1 MDDHFHDEKE
11 LEHSFSNVLEEL
23 KNLSGKRDP
32 RSVRLAAVTCA
43 VVDVASSATPDKPSP
58 ASVYASTVSALE
70 GTLSSDE
77 PDFSTQVALLELLCA
92 TVPHVAKNTLQA
104 TFAVTSRVVRAL
116 VASTQ
121 AVSSTQETNDELG
134 GLNATLRATCRAST
148 QIMKCVSPQTDETAV
163 QQFIQATLLTLFQD
177 KRPKVRKAAH
187 QGALELLRASKPN
200 ATFMKTILAYTLSTF
215 ARAKKQVQKSSKT
228 HNQHGHHN
236 SDLLHLC
243 AFMEQGIVHI
253 NTPKIRDTIMEL
265 LMVLLQQQTP
275 QDNTSSD
282 FVAAAPPKRDM
293 TSKIVTINGLLSV
306 LLVVLDQ
313 HHSDEDEMGNNN
325 DEVDGFAARVVAS
338 LVQCRPTT
346 VFASADEA
354 VCGSGKILYG
364 RAMLVACQRLLVSS
378 QSQHNQVGHKL
389 LPLGV
394 QVILQLAR
402 PESAMETDVS
412 SIAQDLMVELTQT
425 FRSMRKQKQD
435 GQHQQQCWLS
445 CMNVMKQHLL
455 EQQQLVFRS
464 TWSCTLAPL
473 ALLVDFLV
481 GPYEGSCKS
490 VVTDLVNLHN
500 SVKDNEQS
508 KQAIEECLG
517 SIIQSVGIETFWN
530 WIDWNN
536 SGTPAKFTSK
546 NQKATPTAG
555 GIPLERSWLLPLLKT
570 SSSNSASHPS
580 LEFFQQKVLS
590 LARECDMQGATGKK
604 QEKQFQKARVVD
616 LWNLF
621 PCCCQ
626 NPPDISDSFAPLA
639 QKTLVK
645 AVGDTRYPQ
654 LVTII
659 CSGLKVIAAG
669 VLERIHGDDSEFAQG
684 DAQILAQTSTKLLP
698 ALFKLVE
705 TLQGTGTKSTEATG
719 SDEMETEEKD
729 EKNKMSQDAQ
739 KVQCVTDAIA
749 ELCRLAPKPF
759 LQALFKKIMHRLLA
773 STQSQSDESEK
784 ICTLL
789 GLAQALVASEALD
802 EESISLLYR
811 SLKPLIRTDEFE
823 ARVQKRAYKVMA
835 EICQRYH
842 SFATASDRLEEITDL
857 LVGSIMTC
865 QVSARH
871 MRLKC
876 MTVIV
881 KGFSNSNKQ
890 QMDVIPKVVPEVLL
904 CLKDSNGKT
913 REAAY
918 QLLLSMASVRSNM
931 LEYFRIVLAALGAQ
945 TPHMRSAAVMALSR
959 LVFEYA
965 RDDVEVQTLLPSL
978 LETVIVLFDENAREV
993 IKSVVGFVRVSV
1005 AAMTAEQLEPLL
1017 PDLVKGMLK
1026 FHRGKDRFRAKIK
1039 IILKKLVRNYGYDAL
1054 MPLVPEGDTRLL
1066 THMRK
1071 LDERAKRRK
1080 AAQRPDGQ
1088 AANNDFDDMM
1098 ESDEEDSDDGRT
1110 LMTGM
1115 TGFTK
1120 MTGRSGKS
1128 QRTAAIEK
1136 YEKAR
1141 SIAASTKASGRS
1153 QHTAAMGAAPSGPRI
1168 RAETGV
1174 EVHDMLD
1181 PKMAKSVRFADN
1193 NDGDSDM
1200 EDGGAMEFDDMGRL
1214 VVPDDLDIN
1223 SDGEHHDNLDDDAN
1237 DNPEN
1242 DEIKVGGKKRRIS
1255 KFESAKVTR
1264 DESKKKKNKQKTK
1277 DLGAAY
1283 KSKKAGGDVKK
1294 KGQKYE
1300 PYAYVPLDGRSYTK
1314 KNRRQ
1319 AVEQMSSVVR
1329 GGKRKRN

>member
-1 MDDHFHDEKE
+1 LKQ
-11 LEHSFSNVLEEL
+11 L

-43 VVDVASSATPDKPSP
+43 VVDVASSATPEKPSP
-58 ASVYASTVSALE
+58 ASVYASTVAALE
-70 GTLSSDE
+70 GTLSSEE

-92 TVPHVAKNTLQA
+92 IVPHVAKNTLQA
-104 TFAVTSRVVRAL
+104 TFAVTSRVIRAL

-121 AVSSTQETNDELG
+121 AVSGSQETHDELG
-134 GLNATLRATCRAST
+134 GLNATLRATCRTST
-148 QIMKCVSPQTDETAV
+148 QVMKCISPQADSNAV
-163 QQFIQATLLTLFQD
+163 QQFIQATVLTLFQD

-187 QGALELLRASKPN
+187 QGALDLLRTSKPN
-200 ATFMKTILAYTLSTF
+200 AIFLKTLLAYAQSILS
-215 ARAKKQVQKSSKT
+215 RAKKEVQKSSKT

-236 SDLLHLC
+236 TDLLHLC
-243 AFMEQGIVHI
+243 AFLEQGIVHMS
-253 NTPKIRDTIMEL
+253 TPKLRDTIMEL
-265 LMVLLQQQTP
+265 LMVLLQQQSP
-275 QDNTSSD
+275 QDNSSSD
-282 FVAAAPPKRDM
+282 FVSAAPPKRDM
-293 TSKIVTINGLLSV
+293 TSKIVTINSLLSV
-306 LLVVLDQ
+306 LMVVLE
-313 HHSDEDEMGNNN
+313 HHGDDEGEMGNNN

-338 LVQCRPTT
+338 LVQGRPTT
-346 VFASADEA
+346 VFVSADEA
-354 VCGSGKILYG
+354 VCATGKTLYG
-364 RAMLVACQRLLVSS
+364 RAMLEACHRLLVSS

-389 LPLGV
+389 LPLGI

-402 PESAMETDVS
+402 PESAMKTETS
-412 SIAQDLMVELTQT
+412 STAQDLMVELTKT
-425 FRSMRKQKQD
+425 FRSMRQQQQD
-435 GQHQQQCWLS
+435 EQQQQCWLS
-445 CMNVMKQHLL
+445 CMNMMKQHVL

-473 ALLVDFLV
+473 SLLVEFLV
-481 GPYEGSCKS
+481 GPYEDSCKS
-490 VVTDLVNLHN
+490 VVTSLVDLHV
-500 SVKDNEQS
+500 SVKDDETS

-517 SIIQSVGIETFWN
+517 NIIQCVGIETFWN

-536 SGTPAKFTSK
+536 AGTPSKASSKKNKTTS
-546 NQKATPTAG
+546 AVG
-555 GIPLERSWLLPLLKT
+555 GIPLERSWLLPLLKS
-570 SSSNSASHPS
+570 SSSNTASYPS
-580 LEFFQQKVLS
+580 LEFFQKKVLS
-590 LARECDMQGATGKK
+590 LARECDMKGATGKK

-626 NPPDISDSFAPLA
+626 NPPDISDNFAPLA
-639 QKTLVK
+639 QQTLVK

-654 LVTII
+654 LVTVI
-659 CSGLKVIAAG
+659 CGGLKTLAAG
-669 VLERIHGDDSEFAQG
+669 VAERLHGDDSEFAQG
-684 DAQILAQTSTKLLP
+684 DAKILEQTSTKLLP

-705 TLQGTGTKSTEATG
+705 TLQGTGTKSSQVANN
-719 SDEMETEEKD
+719 DEMETEDNE
-729 EKNKMSQDAQ
+729 EKNKLSLDAQ

-759 LQALFKKIMHRLLA
+759 LQTLFKKIMHRLLA
-773 STQSQSDESEK
+773 STQSQNDESEK

-835 EICQRYH
+835 EICKRYH
-842 SFATASDRLEEITDL
+842 TFATAPDRLEEITEL

-881 KGFSNSNKQ
+881 KGFSCSNKQ

-918 QLLLSMASVRSNM
+918 QLLLSMATVRSNM
-931 LEYFRIVLAALGAQ
+931 LEYFRMVLAALGAQ

-1026 FHRGKDRFRAKIK
+1026 YHRGKDRFRAKIK

-1054 MPLVPEGDTRLL
+1054 MPLVPESETRLL

-1080 AAQRPDGQ
+1080 AAQRPDDQTTNGE
-1088 AANNDFDDMM
+1088 FDDMM

-1141 SIAASTKASGRS
+1141 SIAASTKASRRS
-1153 QHTAAMGAAPSGPRI
+1153 QHTTATGAVSGPRI
-1168 RAETGV
+1168 RSEMGD

-1181 PKMAKSVRFADN
+1181 PKMAKSVRFAN
-1193 NDGDSDM
+1193 NADDDSDM

-1214 VVPDDLDIN
+1214 VVPDDLDN
-1223 SDGEHHDNLDDDAN
+1223 DGDNGGGTAADDGD
-1237 DNPEN
+1237 DGEN
-1242 DEIKVGGKKRRIS
+1242 DEIKMGGKKRRIS
-1255 KFESAKVTR
+1255 KFESAKVAR

-1283 KSKKAGGDVKK
+1283 KSKKAGGDVMK

-1329 GGKRKRN
+1329 GGKRKRK